1 MFLKLIVLLAILSGS
16 AYLLWLL
23 NLIAIDNETDLLFL
37 VAVIAVGSAVSA
49 VASEAIDRKKGV
61 GVV

>member
-1 MFLKLIVLLAILSGS
+1 MFLKVVVLFAILSGS
-16 AYLLWLL
+16 ACLLWLL

-37 VAVIAVGSAVSA
+37 IAIIAVGSTVSA
-49 VASEAIDRKKGV
+49 VASEVIDRKKGV